1 MSAGFLSHFEP
12 VDLDRDLE
20 LGAEPAEFVDGAGK
34 HYASAVTIPTPGTIA
49 IEFAKQ
55 REAPHRGDYTL
66 HLAYATH
73 ALAPSGADNVARWSL
88 PRWPNRLA
96 NVEIRLLAARG
107 MRPHAIAD
115 VLGADTIEIEEH
127 GLQVEMIF
135 RRVELPR
142 TQTFAIGF
150 EPPTMAAHASSMN
163 TFVAPPPSQLLAL
176 GLGLAI
182 ALLWSIKHR
191 LCARAHA
198 KGTPRPLLPR
208 MAAQGWAGV
217 LCAGAVALFDRFP
230 IVAAIG
236 GVLGSVLAVEVI
248 DRELVAA
255 MPQPSRFADG
265 LDATTP
271 LGFAV
276 ALASY
281 AGLTLLYHR
290 TDASIFC
297 AAVLLL
303 PIFFSCSRPAAISG
317 RPSGPAV
324 IHGRATDRTQ
334 LAFLRKS
341 SITVSRSFNSRATT
355 SGCGS
360 KSTSADCSSS

>member
-1 MSAGFLSHFEP
+1 
-12 VDLDRDLE
+12 
-20 LGAEPAEFVDGAGK
+20 
-34 HYASAVTIPTPGTIA
+34 
-49 IEFAKQ
+49 
-55 REAPHRGDYTL
+55 
-66 HLAYATH
+66 
-73 ALAPSGADNVARWSL
+73 
-88 PRWPNRLA
+88 
-96 NVEIRLLAARG
+96 
-107 MRPHAIAD
+107 
-115 VLGADTIEIEEH
+115 
-127 GLQVEMIF
+127 MIF
-135 RRVELPR
+135 RRFELPR
-142 TQTFAIGF
+142 TQAFAIGL
-150 EPPTMAAHASSMN
+150 EPQTMAAHASSMRA
-163 TFVAPPPSQLLAL
+163 FVAPPPSQLLGL

-198 KGTPRPLLPR
+198 QGKLRPLLPL
-208 MAAQGWAGV
+208 MAAKGWAAL

-230 IVAAIG
+230 IAAAIG
-236 GVLGSVLAVEVI
+236 GVLGSLLAVEVI
-248 DRELVAA
+248 DREQVAT
-255 MPQPSRFADG
+255 MPQSSRFADG

-281 AGLTLLYHR
+281 AGLALLQHR

-297 AAVLLL
+297 AAILLL

-317 RPSGPAV
+317 KPSGPAV
-324 IHGRATDRTQ
+324 IHGRATDQTQ